1 MVLFTRRSTPKPGK
15 FLDAIKWAKEI
26 ADYVNDNYGTN
37 LSVYTQRYGE
47 NPIGTIFWVGSFE
60 NTSSF
65 EEISMKLGQ
74 DEAYISKGALGS
86 ELMVE
91 GSAYDNFLDKQ

>member
-1 MVLFTRRSTPKPGK
+1 
-15 FLDAIKWAKEI
+15 
-26 ADYVNDNYGTN
+26 
-37 LSVYTQRYGE
+37 
-47 NPIGTIFWVGSFE
+47 
-60 NTSSF
+60 
-65 EEISMKLGQ
+65 MKLGQ